1 MQLKTINDYDF
12 NGKKVILRAELDVP
26 LSNGKIISDNRLKA
40 NIPTIKLLLEK
51 GAKQILIIGHL
62 GRPNGI
68 EQDKSTKHLVERFK
82 ELLNQDVFY
91 AENFEVQLPEVR
103 IVIFENT
110 RFFAGEK
117 ENTEE
122 FSKAIAKY
130 GDVFVNN
137 CFSTSTRD
145 HASLTGVAKLLPSFA
160 GLRVIEELQALS
172 IVDKES
178 PKVLMLGGAK
188 METKLPVIKEMLD
201 KVDKILLGSS
211 TIIDLLKAKGT
222 YNGKIIYSYHDINE
236 LKEIVDNPK
245 IIYPID
251 FACSKTKTA
260 EDLTYKELED
270 IEEDDFVLDL
280 GPDTIELYK
289 KELQDAKTIIWNGP
303 FGFYEIKE
311 YAKSSE
317 EIAKFIANL
326 NAFTLIGGGDTEEI
340 LEMTGVQDKINHIC
354 IGGGSMLKLLAG
366 DKLPALEILK
376 DN

>member
-1 MQLKTINDYDF
+1 MKTINDFDF
-12 NGKKVILRAELDVP
+12 NEKRVILRAELDVP
-26 LSNGKIISDNRLKA
+26 LNNGKIISDNRLKA

-62 GRPNGI
+62 GRPEGI
-68 EQDKSTKHLVERFK
+68 QEDKSTKYLVERFK
-82 ELLNQDVFY
+82 ELLGEDVLY
-91 AENFEVQLPEVR
+91 AENFNVQLQEAK
-103 IVIFENT
+103 IVLFENT

-122 FSKAIAKY
+122 FSKEIANY
-130 GDVFVNN
+130 GDVYVNN

-160 GLRVIEELQALS
+160 GLRVVEELQALS
-172 IVDKES
+172 ITDKES

-201 KVDKILLGSS
+201 KVDKILLGSA
-211 TIIDLLKAKGT
+211 TVVILLKAKGL
-222 YNGKIIYSYHDINE
+222 YSGKLLFDYDNYED
-236 LKEIVDNPK
+236 LKEVIDNPK

-251 FACSKTKTA
+251 FVCSKSKTA
-260 EDLTYKELED
+260 EDLTYKKFEE
-270 IEEDDFVLDL
+270 IKEDDFVMDL
-280 GPDTIELYK
+280 GPETTELYK
-289 KELQDAKTIIWNGP
+289 KELTDAKTIIWNGP
-303 FGFYEIKE
+303 FGLYEIKE

-326 NAFTLIGGGDTEEI
+326 NAFTLVGGGDTEEI
-340 LEMTGVQDKINHIC
+340 LNATNTKDKINHIC

-366 DKLPALEILK
+366 DKLPALEIL
-376 DN
+376 N